1 MNIASIHV
9 IVLAAGEGTRFG
21 SAKQLACTGGVPM
34 LHSVL
39 RCAIASVGDPITV
52 VLGAYADTIA
62 PTLDGMPVSI
72 VVNSEWR
79 EGIASSIRIGLQR
92 TADRCDGA
100 MLLLGDQAA
109 ITSIDLQRLAAAWRR
124 DPTVIVAAQ
133 YSNGCGVPAI
143 FPRIRFKE
151 LAALRGDRG
160 AKCLLEMPKRSI
172 ISVEMSNA
180 ALDVDTPLDLQVRG
194 SKQP

>member
-1 MNIASIHV
+1 MNIASLHV

-21 SAKQLACTGGVPM
+21 SAKQLARIDGVPM

-39 RCAIASVGDPITV
+39 RCAMASVGEPVTV

-62 PTLDGMPVSI
+62 RTLDGMPVSI

-79 EGIASSIRIGLQR
+79 EGIASSIRVGLQR

-133 YSNGCGVPAI
+133 YSNGCGAPAI
-143 FPRIRFKE
+143 FPRNTFKE
-151 LAALRGDRG
+151 LSALRGDRG
-160 AKCLLEMPKRSI
+160 AKCLLEMSERSI
-172 ISVEMSNA
+172 ISVEMPNA
-180 ALDVDTPLDLQVRG
+180 ALDVDTPLDLPVRRG
-194 SKQP
+194 YQA